1 MKLLPSITPIIHR
14 IGAGIFLQALNA
26 SFAIALC
33 PGAVVDAQG
42 AGEEGAALHAALVR
56 EAALP
61 VKPAWR
67 PMMLNLAALHGRSIL
82 PAVGHFPYPY
92 QSIGPGYENGRIF
105 GHIDLTHERLDTV
118 RARPE
123 HVRNQIRNELAGQ
136 QADGMIPG
144 IIWFDPAG
152 KPTWKNFKSFP
163 PIWVVSAEAYVDQT
177 GDEAFLRE
185 CLEALRRQIGW
196 FEAKRGLPNGGFY
209 YLDQVNDNWESG
221 MDEGIRYH
229 PRPAELSAAVD
240 ACAHVYLL
248 YDHALRWSRR
258 VGEPAAEWERKATAL
273 REFIRT
279 ELWDEGTGFFY
290 DAWVV
295 RDPAKRHLAF
305 EGMWPVVVGAATSG
319 QAQRVIDEHLL
330 NPREFFTPHPIA
342 TVAVS
347 DPRFELRMWRGPAWN
362 CMTYWAAR
370 GCWRYDRA
378 DAARRL
384 LEAALDA
391 TAVQFERT
399 GSIWEFYHPLLGDQG
414 ALQRK
419 PTARKDPCR
428 DYIGHN
434 PLFAMTDLWR
444 KTGGSEA
451 PAGREFEQAG
461 VVQQLPVFAGR
472 LAQRTTHPL
481 AWASGPVADFD
492 GWRQLGRKKVLDSL
506 QNPPPAAPWN
516 AVVIAEEDRGSYVA
530 RKIVFNVS
538 GDSRVLA
545 LMTVPKGPGPFPA
558 VLLLH
563 DHGARF
569 DIGKEKVIRPFATDA
584 AKLASAEQWVANYGG
599 RFLGDELAQ
608 RGYVCFSTDA
618 LNWSDRGGGGYGGQ
632 SSLASNLM
640 HLGMSFAG
648 LIAWEDL
655 RAAEFLAGQPEVE
668 RGRIAAIGWSLGAF
682 RAWQVAAMSDHIAA
696 GAAVCWMSEVKSVMT
711 PGNNHTLSQSAFT
724 MLHPGL
730 FDDLDYP
737 DIASLACPKP
747 MLFFNGRKDSLFPVD
762 GVERAYAKMQAVW
775 DSQAAGDRLV
785 TKLWN
790 TGHTFDA
797 AMQAVVFDWLK
808 GATAPPGSPGR

>member
-1 MKLLPSITPIIHR
+1 MRALVAPFAMGLWPGSVVVAQD
-14 IGAGIFLQALNA
+14 AGK
-26 SFAIALC
+26 
-33 PGAVVDAQG
+33 
-42 AGEEGAALHAALVR
+42 EGAALHAALVR
-56 EAALP
+56 EAALR

-67 PMMLNLAALHGRSIL
+67 PMMLNLAELHGRSIL
-82 PAVGHFPYPY
+82 PAVGHFKYPY

-136 QADGMIPG
+136 QANGMIPG

-152 KPTWKNFKSFP
+152 QPTWKNFKSFP

-196 FEAKRGLPNGGFY
+196 FEAERGLPNGGFY

-240 ACAHVYLL
+240 ACAHVYML
-248 YDHALRWSRR
+248 YDHASRWSRR
-258 VGEPAAEWERKATAL
+258 VGEPAGTWERKAQAL
-273 REFIRT
+273 RDYIRT
-279 ELWDEGTGFFY
+279 ALWDEDTGFFY

-295 RDPAKRHLAF
+295 RDPSKRHLAF
-305 EGMWPVVVGAATSG
+305 EGMWPVVVGAATSE
-319 QAQRVIDEHLL
+319 QAVRVIDEHLL
-330 NPREFFTPHPIA
+330 NPKEFFTPHPVA
-342 TVAVS
+342 TVAIS

-370 GCWRYDRA
+370 GCLRYQRA
-378 DAARRL
+378 GAARRL

-391 TAVQFERT
+391 TALQFERT
-399 GSIWEFYHPLLGDQG
+399 GAVWEFYHPLLGDQG

-434 PLFAMTDLWR
+434 PLFAMAALWR
-444 KTGGSEA
+444 QTGDAEA
-451 PAGREFEQAG
+451 PSGPQFEQTG
-461 VVQQLPVFAGR
+461 VVQRLPAFAGQ
-472 LAQRTTHPL
+472 LKERTTHPL
-481 AWASGPVADFD
+481 SWTSGTFTDFE
-492 GWRQLGRKKVLDSL
+492 GWQQLARRKVLDSL

-516 AVVIAEEDRGSYVA
+516 AVVIAEEDRGDYVA

-545 LMTVPKGPGPFPA
+545 LMTVPKGEGPFPG

-569 DIGKEKVIRPFATDA
+569 DIGKEKIIRPFAGDE
-584 AKLASAEQWVANYGG
+584 AKLKSAEAWVANYSG
-599 RFLGDELAQ
+599 RFLGDEFAR
-608 RGYVCFSTDA
+608 RGYVCFATDA
-618 LNWSDRGGGGYGGQ
+618 LNWSDRGGGGYDGQ
-632 SSLASNLM
+632 SSLASNLL

-655 RAAEFLAGQPEVE
+655 RAAEFLAEQPEVQ
-668 RGRIAAIGWSLGAF
+668 RGRIAAVGWSLGAF
-682 RAWQVAAMSDHIAA
+682 RAWQVAALSDHIAA
-696 GAAVCWMSEVKSVMT
+696 SVAVCWMTDVKSVIAD
-711 PGNNHTLSQSAFT
+711 GNNHTLSQSAFT

-747 MLFFNGRKDSLFPVD
+747 MLFFNGRKDGLFPVE
-762 GVERAYAKMQAVW
+762 GVERAYAKMHAVW
-775 DSQAAGDRLV
+775 NSQGVPDRLV
-785 TKLWN
+785 TRMWDV
-790 TGHTFDA
+790 GHTFNSD
-797 AMQAVVFDWLK
+797 MQTVVYDWLDSVMA
-808 GATAPPGSPGR
+808 GPSAPPAR